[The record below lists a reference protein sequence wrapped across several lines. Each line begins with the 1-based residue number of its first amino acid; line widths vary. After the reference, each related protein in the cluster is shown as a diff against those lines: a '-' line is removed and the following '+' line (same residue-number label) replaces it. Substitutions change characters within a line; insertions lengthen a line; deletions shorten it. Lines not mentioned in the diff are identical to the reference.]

1 MGTLQPSM
9 PPKVQKSK
17 AAKLLAAQSASK
29 GKGKK
34 KKWSKGKLREKR
46 NNRVIFNKALW
57 EKICK
62 EVPKKMKVITVYNLI
77 ENYKINGS
85 LARRT
90 IKHLVE
96 EGQIQTVAPGAVYT
110 KASTAE
116 Y

>member
-1 MGTLQPSM
+1 MGFEFAM

-46 NNRVIFNKALW
+46 DNRVVYNKNLW
-57 EKICK
+57 EKVQKDC
-62 EVPKKMKVITVYNLI
+62 PKKMKVITVYNLI
-77 ENYKINGS
+77 ENYKIGGS

-90 IKHLVE
+90 IQQLLTA
-96 EGQIQTVAPGAVYT
+96 GTI
-110 KASTAE
+110 KAL
-116 Y
+116 

>member
-1 MGTLQPSM
+1 M

-46 NNRVIFNKALW
+46 DNRVVFNKNLM
-57 EKICK
+57 EKVMK
-62 EVPKKMKVITVYNLI
+62 EVPKKMKIITVYNLI
-77 ENYKINGS
+77 ENYKIGGS

-90 IKHLVE
+90 ITELLAVNAIKV
-96 EGQIQTVAPGAVYT
+96 VCPGMLWT
-110 KASTAE
+110 KVDAA
-116 Y
+116 